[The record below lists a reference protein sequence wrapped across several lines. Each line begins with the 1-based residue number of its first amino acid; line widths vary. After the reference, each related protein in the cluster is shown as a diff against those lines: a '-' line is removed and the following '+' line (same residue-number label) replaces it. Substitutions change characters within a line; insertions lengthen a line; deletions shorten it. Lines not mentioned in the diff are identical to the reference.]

1 MNQDNASPHQPRNPG
16 RTMLSRDHLSTM
28 AIRSLMLT
36 TCIMLLVAAA
46 TAISGNATIGMTIL
60 SVVTGAGLVLAGL
73 AFGGGALYTLTALW
87 RHLRSK
93 EKNTEYA
100 DKIRI
105 AGIGL
110 AIGGAITGAS
120 AALYFYALS
129 L

>member
-1 MNQDNASPHQPRNPG
+1 MNQDNASPHQPLNP
-16 RTMLSRDHLSTM
+16 RQTILSRDHLSTM

-46 TAISGNATIGMTIL
+46 TAISGKATIGLTIL
-60 SVVTGAGLVLAGL
+60 SAVTGAGLVLAGL
-73 AFGGGALYTLTALW
+73 VFAGGALCTLTALW
-87 RHLRSK
+87 CHLRSK
-93 EKNTEYA
+93 EKDPEYA